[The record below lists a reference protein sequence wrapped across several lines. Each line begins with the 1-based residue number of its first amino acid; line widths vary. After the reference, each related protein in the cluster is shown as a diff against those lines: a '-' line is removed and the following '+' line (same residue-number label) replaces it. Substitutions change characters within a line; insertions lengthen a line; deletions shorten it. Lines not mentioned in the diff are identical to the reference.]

1 MILPS
6 IGQFILLPIYTR
18 FLTPSDYG
26 ILNNVQVINSI
37 LVILYTLAL
46 NRAIFRLYFDF
57 KTEKEKRDYL
67 GTIFI
72 GISISAVVITGVV
85 FSISDVIGSI
95 YRSIDFYPYMSL
107 SILASA
113 ITSFFLVPKTGY
125 FVKEKANIFIL
136 LSIIEFLIRNAFIIA
151 FVVFIQKG
159 VLSYLQGQLAGNLL
173 LLPLFLFLTWKQVNL
188 KFIKKYFTSSLYFS
202 APLLPKLLTGWVM
215 ISIDRIFIERYFN
228 THDVGIYSL
237 GYKIAM
243 AVVIFSDSFYKAYN
257 PYYFKTAANNP
268 REKALMM
275 LKKTNTVYLLI
286 VVLFCALIA
295 LFAKEGL
302 TILFDERYHEAYKI
316 VGIVSLSYVF
326 GKATGIFNLAIY
338 QEKKT
343 MFLMITNI
351 IGAITNIGLN
361 FLLIQKYGV
370 YGAAWATVITY
381 FILYLITNYYA
392 KKCFYASFN
401 KFLVIPAFVVLLI
414 TNVLFYYSDI
424 NIINSLIIKSV
435 IVVLIVVFFWLRF
448 KNELKT
454 IVYKK

>member
-1 MILPS
+1 M
-6 IGQFILLPIYTR
+6 
-18 FLTPSDYG
+18 TPSDYG

-37 LVILYTLAL
+37 LVIVYTLAL

-57 KTEKEKRDYL
+57 KTEKEKKDFL

-72 GISISAVVITGVV
+72 GVSISAIVITCTV
-85 FSISDVIGSI
+85 FSLSDLIGNIYASI
-95 YRSIDFYPYMSL
+95 KFYPYMSL
-107 SILASA
+107 GILASA
-113 ITSFFLVPKTGY
+113 ITTFFLIPKTAY
-125 FVKEKANIFIL
+125 FVKEKANVFVL
-136 LSIIEFLIRNAFIIA
+136 LSIIEFLVRHTFILVC
-151 FVVFIQKG
+151 VVFLKKG
-159 VLSYLQGQLAGNLL
+159 VLGYLQGQLIGNLV
-173 LLPLFLFLTWKQVNL
+173 LLPFFLFLTWKQVNFR
-188 KFIKKYFTSSLYFS
+188 FIKDLFFKSLLFS
-202 APLLPKLLTGWVM
+202 VPILPMLLSVWIMNL
-215 ISIDRIFIERYFN
+215 SDRIFIERYFN

-237 GYKIAM
+237 GYKVAM
-243 AVVIFSDSFYKAYN
+243 LVAIFSDSFYKAYN

-268 REKALMM
+268 RKKALML

-286 VVLFCALIA
+286 VVFFCTLIA
-295 LFAKEGL
+295 LFAKEGI

-316 VGIVSLSYVF
+316 VGIVCLSYVF

-343 MFLMITNI
+343 MFLMIANI
-351 IGAITNIGLN
+351 LGAIANIGLN
-361 FLLIQKYGV
+361 FLLIQKYGA

-381 FILYLITNYYA
+381 FILYIITSYYA

-414 TNVLFYYSDI
+414 TYVLFYYSDI